1 MIKYKFTSLR
11 PLSWHILTWS
21 SRANHSNF
29 WKRKKNVVKV
39 HSSLR
44 PNEWSHPFSYFGAI
58 VGDNQYLSR
67 YTGRVRRWTLFIM
80 NEGRRHHKK
89 KLLNRNSSWRLV
101 HNSPREKFLI
111 PSPFSI
117 LDQPIY
123 KRMIDFEE
131 WRKSLSIFVH
141 QEFKNIDVK
150 AKVDLSIDSMKAAK
164 LYKIRAKCH
173 QQSVWREKRTVH
185 KKKPNPNESGADVWL
200 TALPIASLEIPY
212 KMAVSTSI
220 RLHQFGK
227 RDVLQVGLLLQPF
240 LPRFIY
246 LFYFF
251 HLFKRLHNKELFFFQ
266 VIQVYCYILL
276 TLYSFPKG

>member
-1 MIKYKFTSLR
+1 
-11 PLSWHILTWS
+11 
-21 SRANHSNF
+21 
-29 WKRKKNVVKV
+29 
-39 HSSLR
+39 
-44 PNEWSHPFSYFGAI
+44 
-58 VGDNQYLSR
+58 
-67 YTGRVRRWTLFIM
+67 
-80 NEGRRHHKK
+80 
-89 KLLNRNSSWRLV
+89 
-101 HNSPREKFLI
+101 
-111 PSPFSI
+111 
-117 LDQPIY
+117 
-123 KRMIDFEE
+123 MIDFEE

-150 AKVDLSIDSMKAAK
+150 AKVDLSIDSMKAAR

-185 KKKPNPNESGADVWL
+185 KKKPNLNESGADVWL

-227 RDVLQVGLLLQPF
+227 RDVLQVVLLLQPF

-251 HLFKRLHNKELFFFQ
+251 IYLSVYTTRSYSSFKWSKFTATSCSL
-266 VIQVYCYILL
+266 YIH
-276 TLYSFPKG
+276 FPKGNTPVHNLIYRKMLLFAHVVICTEFFFLLLNKQAGL